1 MKKLML
7 AFTLCLGFLASNAQT
22 PAVQMTGTD
31 TVITTGVVNL
41 DLTLNNDY
49 NSVTLQLVTTKIGTT
64 TVAGTTILQ
73 VSNDGTN
80 YITLGNEDAS
90 FSDTATVT
98 NVASFTHMFG
108 VTPARYKYYRLQTTG
123 SGLGSYIVRGY
134 AQPRKN

>member
-1 MKKLML
+1 MKNLML
-7 AFTLCLGFLASNAQT
+7 VFVLCLGFLASNAQT
-22 PAVQMTGTD
+22 PTVQMTGTD

-49 NSVTLQLVTTKIGTT
+49 NFVTFQFVTTKIGTT

-98 NVASFTHMFG
+98 NVAAFTHMFG
-108 VTPARYKYYRLQTTG
+108 VTPARYKYYRIKTTG
-123 SGLGSYIVRGY
+123 SGSGSYIVRAY